1 MVYKNYLTTPA
12 GRYCEI
18 SDICNGD
25 YLVLIKYIQGENYS
39 AFFKCLTEI
48 VKRDLPDFDEFDVV
62 EKCYVFMAYCMY
74 SIRGSIVVNNKLIG
88 DQEIPISTILNNIEI
103 SYVRDRVEHYKL
115 FDNYELDFGF
125 PKSFTFDDGMPVI
138 DYYSGLI
145 GFNKQ
150 ELDAKN
156 KNDLKVKLDTKTLTF
171 IDDFLREKFFNEC
184 DIFNGVPMNSL
195 KINIVGESLIANV
208 IGFYRM
214 SLENFYQV
222 MYVVIKH
229 LRMSYSD
236 FMKISQVETSI
247 LMGCA
252 AEENKKMEESTK
264 GGNITTIG
272 RALNDLE

>member
-1 MVYKNYLTTPA
+1 
-12 GRYCEI
+12 
-18 SDICNGD
+18 
-25 YLVLIKYIQGENYS
+25 
-39 AFFKCLTEI
+39 
-48 VKRDLPDFDEFDVV
+48 
-62 EKCYVFMAYCMY
+62 
-74 SIRGSIVVNNKLIG
+74 
-88 DQEIPISTILNNIEI
+88 
-103 SYVRDRVEHYKL
+103 
-115 FDNYELDFGF
+115 
-125 PKSFTFDDGMPVI
+125 MPVI

-236 FMKISQVETSI
+236 FMKIS
-247 LMGCA
+247 
-252 AEENKKMEESTK
+252 
-264 GGNITTIG
+264 
-272 RALNDLE
+272 